1 MLYLLLFH
9 LQNFFVPFEGW
20 MTVLMK
26 QIKGGSS
33 QSRRVGSSRLG
44 VNYISDVPTLSPG
57 QYDIFS
63 GQVLEFATYS

>member
-1 MLYLLLFH
+1 
-9 LQNFFVPFEGW
+9 
-20 MTVLMK
+20 MK

-44 VNYISDVPTLSPG
+44 VNYIADVSTLSPG
-57 QYDIFS
+57 QYDIYS